1 MLGAALV
8 INALIK
14 AGSLSE
20 KEDRIT
26 EPAVRGVGGE
36 SWGGHPGP
44 RLSTDTVCQGG
55 GGTRVQPMN
64 RLKDKYEQRRLPW
77 GVPCPLL
84 ARTFSEGEKRGWPQV
99 AAAQLAGHLPQRLIC
114 QGRC

>member
-36 SWGGHPGP
+36 SWGKVRIKVESRAGEAG
-44 RLSTDTVCQGG
+44 RLE
-55 GGTRVQPMN
+55 RA
-64 RLKDKYEQRRLPW
+64 
-77 GVPCPLL
+77 LL
-84 ARTFSEGEKRGWPQV
+84 
-99 AAAQLAGHLPQRLIC
+99 L
-114 QGRC
+114 